1 MLKIGRASSPLSGLR
16 GRFKTLPG
24 MVFLITVSTAG
35 CSTLL
40 PPSTPSPGYIPV
52 LEAQRAEDPTN
63 VRTLTTL
70 GMAYRRAGQLTEA
83 RSVLEEAVRLEPG
96 DAGAIYYLGITTE
109 DQGDF
114 AEAERLYEAFLETSA
129 SGDLRSDIA
138 DRLVRVRRLALI
150 ADVRESVAQ
159 EQALTGRPPTEG
171 TVAVFPFR
179 YSGSNEM
186 YRPLS
191 RALAEL
197 LVVDLD
203 QVDRITVLERFRVQ
217 ALLDEIA
224 LADAGL
230 VDPASGSR
238 GGRLLGAEQ
247 IVQGEIGAIG
257 ENLATTGLV
266 VATTTGVVGD
276 QVRTEDEA
284 ERFLDMEKE
293 LAIGL
298 LESMGVVLTVAER
311 ERIDQNRVAN
321 LQALL
326 AFGSGLEALDVGNF
340 AQARAEFD
348 RASSLDPGFGAA
360 RERAQEAG
368 QQARASEVTIE
379 QAATRAGRELGANPA
394 VEEWLALRYGFSEI
408 ETLAPLG
415 PERDPIPE
423 VLGGETIGGMAG
435 ILRIVFPRPGGGS

>member
-1 MLKIGRASSPLSGLR
+1 MKRAVPGRRSHRPTTVVGLILCIC
-16 GRFKTLPG
+16 GALP
-24 MVFLITVSTAG
+24 A

-52 LEAQRAEDPTN
+52 LEAQRAEDPTD
-63 VRTLTTL
+63 VYTLTTL

-83 RSVLEEAVRLEPG
+83 RAVLEEAMAIDPEN
-96 DAGAIYYLGITTE
+96 AGAIYYLGLTTE
-109 DQGDF
+109 DQGDYG
-114 AEAERLYEAFLETSA
+114 EAERLYEAFLETSA
-129 SGDLRSDIA
+129 SGGLRDDIA
-138 DRLVRVRRLALI
+138 DRLVQVRRLALI

-179 YSGSNEM
+179 YSGTNEM

-224 LADAGL
+224 LTETGL

-238 GGRLLGAEQ
+238 SGRLLGAEQ

-257 ENLATTGLV
+257 ENLATTALV
-266 VATTTGVVGD
+266 VATTTGAVGD

-326 AFGSGLEALDVGNF
+326 AFGSGLEALDLGNF
-340 AQARAEFD
+340 DQARVEFD
-348 RASSLDPGFGAA
+348 RASSLDPSFAPALQRG
-360 RERAQEAG
+360 QEAR
-368 QQARASEVTIE
+368 QQARASQVTVE
-379 QAATRAGRELGANPA
+379 QAATRAGRELGNNPA
-394 VEEWLALRYGFSEI
+394 VDEWLALRYGFSEI

-435 ILRIVFPRPGGGS
+435 ILRIIFPRPGGGS